1 MVPLVLLES
10 PTPRSDNA
18 NFASG
23 QCCMAISYHTCTLV
37 HDPKSKE
44 HSCNI
49 FHRDL
54 GKDFKSDGFL
64 YVFWKTSLLWLWL
77 LKTNQCCNP
86 CRCHLTWFLQQSAMS
101 CLLCRHNARVGEKVQ
116 WCGCRTHLNITSAA
130 RIVSN
135 RSRPTKHPTDGIW
148 PGSEASSIAKSLIG
162 GRKTKGLHTC

>member
-1 MVPLVLLES
+1 M
-10 PTPRSDNA
+10 PTSLA
-18 NFASG
+18 VSVVW
-23 QCCMAISYHTCTLV
+23 QYHIIPV
-37 HDPKSKE
+37 
-44 HSCNI
+44 
-49 FHRDL
+49 R
-54 GKDFKSDGFL
+54 L
-64 YVFWKTSLLWLWL
+64 YVIQSLRNIAAIYFTGILGRTSKAMGSSMFWKTGLLWLWL
-77 LKTNQCCNP
+77 LRTNQCCNP